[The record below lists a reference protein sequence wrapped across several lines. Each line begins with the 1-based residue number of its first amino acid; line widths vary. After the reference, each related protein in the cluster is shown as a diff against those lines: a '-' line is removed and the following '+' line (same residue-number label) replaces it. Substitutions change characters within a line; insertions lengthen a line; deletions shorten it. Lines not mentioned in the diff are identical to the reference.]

1 MQKGKP
7 RKKSERL
14 TPKERQALA
23 LVAGLF
29 LIGFIVRWFRLAH
42 LR

>member
-7 RKKSERL
+7 VRKTERL

-23 LVAGLF
+23 LVVGLF
-29 LIGFIVRWFRLAH
+29 LVGFIVRWLRLRH